1 MPRKSQSAGDFV
13 SVACKLPQG
22 LNIMHPDTGA
32 LLVKIHGCASPYAV
46 AGHGMTQVRA
56 DTWALVE
63 KHYGAD
69 GMNAKWLSSEA
80 VFAMNKPEDASDKAE
95 DLKDERRGFE
105 QIDPRDPNSGLPAS
119 MRIQAEG
126 GEDKGR

>member
-1 MPRKSQSAGDFV
+1 MARKNVTAGEFV

-22 LNIMHPDTGA
+22 LH
-32 LLVKIHGCASPYAV
+32 IHHEEHMLDIKLHGSASPYAV

-56 DTWALVE
+56 DQWAKVE
-63 KHYGAD
+63 AVYGKDGAD
-69 GMNAKWLSSEA
+69 AKWLKTEA
-80 VFAMNKPEDASDKAE
+80 VFAMNKPEDASDKAV
-95 DLKDERRGFE
+95 DLKDVRRGFE
-105 QIDPRDPNSGLPAS
+105 QIDPNDPGNGLPGS